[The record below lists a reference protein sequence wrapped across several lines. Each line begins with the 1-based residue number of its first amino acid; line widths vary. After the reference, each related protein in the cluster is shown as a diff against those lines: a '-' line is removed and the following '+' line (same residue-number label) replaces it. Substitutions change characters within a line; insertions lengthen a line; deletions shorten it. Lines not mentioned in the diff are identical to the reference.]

1 MDKLPIIILYE
12 EYWRKYNPIL
22 VNGYVYVMD
31 WKEKTNGCYLLD
43 SKGNRYEY
51 NSYPDSRTVEG
62 KLEFTSDSKYDFC
75 CEFVMTKYDATENI
89 TAVID
94 FMGKPVKIELKQ
106 IR

>member
-1 MDKLPIIILYE
+1 MDFKILQKFKPNNFKQYTTE
-12 EYWRKYNPIL
+12 E
-22 VNGYVYVMD
+22 
-31 WKEKTNGCYLLD
+31 KEKTDGCYLLD

-51 NSYPDSRTVEG
+51 NSYQNSRTVEG

-75 CEFVMTKYDATENI
+75 CEFMMTKYNATENI